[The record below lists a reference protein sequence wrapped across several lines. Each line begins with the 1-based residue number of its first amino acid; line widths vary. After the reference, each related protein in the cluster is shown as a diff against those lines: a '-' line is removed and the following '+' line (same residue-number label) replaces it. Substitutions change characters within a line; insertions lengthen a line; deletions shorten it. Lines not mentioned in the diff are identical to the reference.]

1 MSTAAYPLKLR
12 PIYKE
17 KVWGGRTLEQ
27 KLGRDLPGADD
38 APIGE
43 SWELVDL
50 ASTSASGGGGD
61 AAFSTID
68 NGPLAGRTLHAVL
81 ADDAARD
88 AVLRD
93 LPLSPDGGFPIL
105 LKYLDANAN
114 LSVQVHPS
122 PAYAAE
128 HPEAK
133 LKSEAWYIVAVEPG
147 AKIYKGI
154 AAGTTP
160 DDLRAA
166 LEKNTDEAVVPL
178 LEAFEVSPG
187 ECHYL
192 PSGTCHALGGG
203 ILVAEVQTPSD
214 TTFRVYD
221 WGREGRELHVDAAIE
236 CSTFGP
242 ADSSRFEPGTETDGP
257 GGSKSIA
264 LVRCEHFGI
273 DRHEAPAGF
282 TDTAGAGST
291 GPVAWMVLSGS
302 LTLAGGGESVACGA
316 GDTLLLPAAMG
327 DGHLEVTADAAWL
340 EVTFPAGDARL
351 A

>member
-1 MSTAAYPLKLR
+1 MSTAAYPLKLK

-17 KVWGGRTLEQ
+17 KVWGGRTLEH
-27 KLGRDLPGADD
+27 KLGRELPGASD
-38 APIGE
+38 AQIGE

-61 AAFSTID
+61 AAFSTIE
-68 NGPLAGRTLHAVL
+68 NGPLAGKTLHEVL
-81 ADDAARD
+81 AEDVHAREI
-88 AVLRD
+88 LRD
-93 LPLSPDGGFPIL
+93 LPLSESGGFPIL
-105 LKYLDANAN
+105 LKYLDANDN

-122 PAYAAE
+122 EAFAAE
-128 HPEAK
+128 HRDAK
-133 LKSEAWYIVAVEPG
+133 IKSEAWYIVAVEPG

-154 AAGTTP
+154 TAGTTP

-166 LEKNTDEAVVPL
+166 LEKNTDDAVVPL
-178 LEAFEVSPG
+178 LESFEVTPG

-242 ADSSRFEPGTETDGP
+242 ADSSQFEPGTETAGP
-257 GGSKSIA
+257 GGSTSRA

-282 TDTAGAGST
+282 GDTAGGGT
-291 GPVAWMVLSGS
+291 GPVAWMVLSGT
-302 LTLAGGGESVACGA
+302 LTLAGGGEAVTCAA
-316 GDTLLLPAAMG
+316 GDTLLLPAALA
-327 DGHLEVTADAAWL
+327 DGRVEVTADASWL
-340 EVTFPAGDARL
+340 EVAFPAADRRL